1 MKKIKRSQSGLT
13 KLILC
18 AVLVLFV
25 FFPFFVMVSNITAD
39 DIQRIFTSASFIP
52 SLKTSVKSALITT
65 CLSVSLG
72 LALAFSIQR
81 TNIRFKSA
89 LSILLILPMLIPSI
103 SHGMGL
109 IVLFG
114 TNGVIRNLFDLSG
127 SIYGFPGM
135 IVGSLLYSYPV
146 AFLMLNDALKYED
159 YSPYEAAHVLGIPKR
174 NCIVSITLPYLWRPL
189 MSAFF
194 TVFTM
199 VITDYGIPLMI
210 GGKNTTLAV
219 MMYQEVLGQLD
230 FGKGAVIGI
239 LLLVPAIV
247 TFLFN
252 FIFKSNAKMGYVTK
266 EYVIKKNVLR
276 DLGAYAVCAAA
287 LICIFSLFGAFS
299 VVAFTEKYPFNMTP
313 TFDNLLKM
321 FTLRGDKYL
330 LNSVIIAVCT
340 ALIGVA
346 VAFVSAYMTSRLPSK
361 SSRLLHLLSITTL
374 TIPGIVLGLSYSMT
388 FSGTFI
394 YGTMAILILANLMH
408 FFASPYQMMHNSLS
422 KMNENLENVGLTLG
436 ISRLHIVLDVII
448 PQCKTTIIE
457 MGSYF
462 FVNSM
467 ITISAVSFL
476 ANVSTKPISL
486 MIGQFEAQN
495 NYECA
500 AVISLIILVAN
511 VIVKAAVY
519 CVSAASEKNKR
530 GTAAKRS
537 KKEI

>member
-1 MKKIKRSQSGLT
+1 MKKIKHSQSGLT

-18 AVLVLFV
+18 LVLVLFV
-25 FFPFFVMVSNITAD
+25 FFPFFVMVSNITGD

-52 SLKTSVKSALITT
+52 SLKTSLESALITT

-247 TFLFN
+247 SFLFN

-276 DLGAYAVCAAA
+276 DIGAYAVCAVA
-287 LICIFSLFGAFS
+287 LICILSLFGAFS

-313 TFDNLLKM
+313 TFDNLQKM
-321 FTLRGDKYL
+321 FTLRGDQYL

-346 VAFVSAYMTSRLPSK
+346 VAFVAAYMTSRLPSK
-361 SSRLLHLLSITTL
+361 SSRVLHLLSITTL

-388 FSGTFI
+388 FSSTFI

-408 FFASPYQMMHNSLS
+408 FFASPYQMMYNSLS

-436 ISRLHIVLDVII
+436 ISRLHVVLDVII

-519 CVSAASEKNKR
+519 CVSAASAKNKR
-530 GTAAKRS
+530 GSATK
-537 KKEI
+537 